1 MTCIFMKHIEM
12 VFVMKYIFGSCLLL
26 AITSGFGQP
35 VAVINRPAYYHAMRL
50 DKKDLVNQQ
59 LKKLKSEPLE
69 TRQAFEG
76 ALLMKKAGLAG
87 IPIQKLNLFKQG
99 HKELEAAIKREPKN
113 VEFRFLRLI
122 IQENAPGVLGYK
134 DQLTEDSEYIKKS
147 YKTLPDEVQR
157 AIEDYSKKSKILKLQ
172 VS

>member
-1 MTCIFMKHIEM
+1 
-12 VFVMKYIFGSCLLL
+12 
-26 AITSGFGQP
+26 
-35 VAVINRPAYYHAMRL
+35 
-50 DKKDLVNQQ
+50 
-59 LKKLKSEPLE
+59 
-69 TRQAFEG
+69 
-76 ALLMKKAGLAG
+76 MKKAGLAG
-87 IPIQKLNLFKQG
+87 IPVQKLNLFKQG

-113 VEFRFLRLI
+113 VEFRFLRLM

-134 DQLTEDSEYIKKS
+134 DQLPEDSEYIKKS